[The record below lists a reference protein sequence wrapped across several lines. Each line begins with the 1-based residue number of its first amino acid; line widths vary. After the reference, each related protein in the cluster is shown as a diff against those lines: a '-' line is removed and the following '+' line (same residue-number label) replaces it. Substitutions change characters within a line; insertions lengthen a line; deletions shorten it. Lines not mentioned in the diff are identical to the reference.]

1 MYNARVELRH
11 ARYFVAVAECLNFRR
26 AAQQLHLAQPPL
38 SRQIRQLEEDLGVTL
53 FVRDK
58 RKVELTK
65 AGHAFL
71 EEARKLIV
79 QAGHAADVARHT
91 QKGEVGTVRI
101 GLSSGLGDTVSK
113 VVFAHRRRHP
123 AIEIECRDI
132 FSSFQ
137 NEALRRQEIDVG
149 FLRPPVDEL
158 NLDCETLYDEEFV
171 VILPKTHR
179 LAKRRSVRLR
189 DIAEEPLIGFNRKL
203 SGLQDKMMGM
213 FNRQGFAPHVVMTH
227 VEAHEEAGAIMVA
240 TGKGIFVGPAAILNH
255 SISGLELASLRLNE
269 PEAKIQVYA
278 AWRKGEDSP
287 AVLGF
292 LDSVRAAFPPPVD
305 KRSMGL
311 RRAKLKMEAPYK
323 SV

>member
-1 MYNARVELRH
+1 MPHVELRH
-11 ARYFVAVAECLNFRR
+11 ARYFVAVAECLNFRQ

-38 SRQIRQLEEDLGVTL
+38 SRQIRQLEEYLGVTL

-65 AGHAFL
+65 AGYAFL
-71 EEARKLIV
+71 EEARKLIM

-101 GLSSGLGDTVSK
+101 GLSSGLGGTVSR
-113 VVFAHRRRHP
+113 VVFEHRRRHP
-123 AIEIECRDI
+123 AIEVECRDI

-149 FLRPPVDEL
+149 FMRPPVDEL
-158 NLDCETLYDEEFV
+158 NLDCEALYQEEFV
-171 VILPKTHR
+171 AIFPKTHR
-179 LAKRRSVRLR
+179 LAKRRSVRVR
-189 DIAEEPLIGFNRKL
+189 EIAEEPLIGFNRKL

-213 FNRQGFAPHVVMTH
+213 FNRQGFAPHVVVTP

-240 TGKGIFVGPAAILNH
+240 TGKAVFVGPPAILNH
-255 SISGLELASLRLNE
+255 SIPDLDLVSVRLNE
-269 PEAKIQVYA
+269 PEANIHVYA
-278 AWRKGEDSP
+278 AWRKAEDSP

-292 LDSVRAAFPPPVD
+292 LESIRPALAQQLH
-305 KRSMGL
+305 KRTT
-311 RRAKLKMEAPYK
+311 
-323 SV
+323 

>member
-1 MYNARVELRH
+1 MSHVELRH

-38 SRQIRQLEEDLGVTL
+38 SRQIRQLEEYLGVTL

-71 EEARKLIV
+71 EEARKLIM

-101 GLSSGLGDTVSK
+101 GLSSGLGGTVSK
-113 VVFAHRRRHP
+113 VIFEHRHRHP
-123 AIEIECRDI
+123 AIEVECRDI
-132 FSSFQ
+132 FSNFQ

-149 FLRPPVDEL
+149 FMRPPVDEL
-158 NLDCETLYDEEFV
+158 NLDCEALYDEDFV
-171 VILPKTHR
+171 VIIPRTHR

-213 FNRQGFAPHVVMTH
+213 FNRQGFAPHVVVTH

-240 TGKGIFVGPAAILNH
+240 SGKAVFVGPAAILNH
-255 SISGLELASLRLNE
+255 SISGLDLASLRLAE

-292 LDSVRAAFPPPVD
+292 LESIRPALSPQLHKKIA
-305 KRSMGL
+305 
-311 RRAKLKMEAPYK
+311 
-323 SV
+323 

>member
-1 MYNARVELRH
+1 MPHVELRH
-11 ARYFVAVAECLNFRR
+11 ARYFVAVAECLNFRQ

-38 SRQIRQLEEDLGVTL
+38 SRQIRQLEEYLGVSL

-71 EEARKLIV
+71 EEARKLIM

-101 GLSSGLGDTVSK
+101 GLSSGLGGTVSK
-113 VVFAHRRRHP
+113 VVFEHRRRQP
-123 AIEIECRDI
+123 AIEVECRDI

-149 FLRPPVDEL
+149 FMRPPVDEL
-158 NLDCETLYDEEFV
+158 NLDCEALYEEEFF
-171 VILPKTHR
+171 VIIPRTHR

-213 FNRQGFAPHVVMTH
+213 FNRQGFAPHVVVTP

-240 TGKGIFVGPAAILNH
+240 TGKAVFVGPSSILNH
-255 SISGLELASLRLNE
+255 SVPGLDLASVRLNE
-269 PEAKIQVYA
+269 PEANIQVYA
-278 AWRKGEDSP
+278 AWRKGEDSR

-292 LDSVRAAFPPPVD
+292 LESIRPALSPQMQ
-305 KRSMGL
+305 K
-311 RRAKLKMEAPYK
+311 K
-323 SV
+323 SA

>member
-1 MYNARVELRH
+1 MPHVELRH
-11 ARYFVAVAECLNFRR
+11 ARYFVAVAECLNFRQ

-38 SRQIRQLEEDLGVTL
+38 SRQIRQLEEYLGVTL

-65 AGHAFL
+65 AGYAFL
-71 EEARKLIV
+71 EEARKLIM

-101 GLSSGLGDTVSK
+101 GLSSGLGGTVSR
-113 VVFAHRRRHP
+113 VVFEHRRRHP
-123 AIEIECRDI
+123 AIEVECRDI

-149 FLRPPVDEL
+149 FMRPPVDEL
-158 NLDCETLYDEEFV
+158 NLDCEALYQEEFV
-171 VILPKTHR
+171 AIFPKTHR
-179 LAKRRSVRLR
+179 LAKRRSVRVR
-189 DIAEEPLIGFNRKL
+189 EIAEEPLIGFNRKL

-213 FNRQGFAPHVVMTH
+213 FNRQGFAPHVVVTP

-240 TGKGIFVGPAAILNH
+240 TGKAVFVGPPAILNH
-255 SISGLELASLRLNE
+255 SISGLDLVSVRLNE
-269 PEAKIQVYA
+269 PEANIHVYA

-287 AVLGF
+287 AVLG
-292 LDSVRAAFPPPVD
+292 LLESIRPALATQPHKKDYPAS
-305 KRSMGL
+305 S
-311 RRAKLKMEAPYK
+311 
-323 SV
+323 